1 MLLEIDMNKVDY
13 NKDFEHEDC
22 LNELLDLNCSYEM
35 YYIEDNTKIFL
46 NDGDELLDAYTYFT
60 DVFYLETDNLDLN
73 SLDSLSKCI
82 EIV

>member
-1 MLLEIDMNKVDY
+1 MTKYKFTMENNL
-13 NKDFEHEDC
+13 EHENT

-46 NDGDELLDAYTYFT
+46 NDGDELLDAYTYLT
-60 DVFYLETDNLDLN
+60 DEFYLESNNFDLN
-73 SLDSLSKCI
+73 STEFLKDYA